1 MASQASGQSRAGL
14 DRVTACPGGR
24 DVDGSV
30 QVLRIAAWD
39 ELPAFEP
46 GDAAGAAHS
55 DPSRD
60 LGTRE
65 YGHAEV
71 AALPF
76 RSWLVRLK
84 QVVNPKQAP
93 CPGAVPDQ

>member
-1 MASQASGQSRAGL
+1 M
-14 DRVTACPGGR
+14 
-24 DVDGSV
+24 DGSV
-30 QVLRIAAWD
+30 QVLRIVAWD

-84 QVVNPKQAP
+84 QVVEPQT
-93 CPGAVPDQ
+93 GAVPGGGTR